1 MAQFIAEI
9 ATKSV
14 VQHRNLVKLY
24 GCCIERVKR
33 LLVYEY
39 LENKSLDQAL
49 FGDNRLSLSWATR
62 FEICLGLA
70 RGLAYLH
77 EGSRIRIIHRD
88 VKASNVLLDADL
100 NPKISDFGL
109 AKLYDDK
116 KTHMSTRVAGTIGY
130 LAPEYV
136 MRGYLTEKADAF
148 RFGVV
153 ALEIAWNLHEANS
166 EIELVDEELSDFD
179 ENEVKRV
186 ARITLLCT
194 QTSPTQR
201 PPMSRVVAML
211 LGDIEAGSVITRPG
225 Y

>member
-1 MAQFIAEI
+1 MKLGEGGFGPVYKGTLDDGRAIAVKQLSVASHQGKAQFIAEI

-49 FGDNRLSLSWATR
+49 F
-62 FEICLGLA
+62 A
-70 RGLAYLH
+70 RGLAYMH

-130 LAPEYV
+130 LAPEYA
-136 MRGYLTEKADAF
+136 MRRHLTEKADAF

-153 ALEIAWNLHEANS
+153 ALEIVSGRPNS
-166 EIELVDEELSDFD
+166 DSTLEDEQ
-179 ENEVKRV
+179 
-186 ARITLLCT
+186 IYLLEW
-194 QTSPTQR
+194 
-201 PPMSRVVAML
+201 
-211 LGDIEAGSVITRPG
+211 LGIF
-225 Y
+225 YFLKYYL